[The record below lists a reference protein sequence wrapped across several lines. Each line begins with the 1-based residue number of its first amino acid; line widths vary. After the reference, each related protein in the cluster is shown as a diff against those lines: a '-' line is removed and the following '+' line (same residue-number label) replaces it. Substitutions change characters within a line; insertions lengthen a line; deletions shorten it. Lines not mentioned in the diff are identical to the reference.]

1 MTTVS
6 GIFDNR
12 DWEAEQYE
20 VPRSCIHEAGHIVAA
35 EVLGFPLSSA
45 SIGVREYPNALDRMS
60 ALESGNGQCVL
71 GCRFKEVYRE
81 LLEEHAPWGDFEALA
96 ICWYAGSAA
105 DNGAPYPCV
114 ALRADLIDVRNLLL
128 RPQPDMSVPKFFELH
143 EALERRAAA
152 LVKDHS
158 EAIDAISTLLNRHGM
173 VTRADIE
180 ASLKFGRRYLS
191 DRSLPLREG
200 TEH

>member
-1 MTTVS
+1 MRCLALVSTRPAISLRLRFSGSRSQALVSAFESIRMHLIECRRDRRVMDSACSGADLKRSTVS
-6 GIFDNR
+6 CLKSMPHGATSR
-12 DWEAEQYE
+12 
-20 VPRSCIHEAGHIVAA
+20 
-35 EVLGFPLSSA
+35 
-45 SIGVREYPNALDRMS
+45 
-60 ALESGNGQCVL
+60 
-71 GCRFKEVYRE
+71 
-81 LLEEHAPWGDFEALA
+81 LLPSVGMREAL
-96 ICWYAGSAA
+96 A

-143 EALERRAAA
+143 EALERLAAA